1 MAEQLRVA
9 LQVNGSP
16 ADLLVD
22 PRITLADLLR
32 DRLGLTGTH
41 LGCEQGVCGSC
52 TVLLDGRTARA
63 CTTLAAQA
71 DGGTVWTIEGLSP
84 SAGLSRLQEALSEE
98 HGLQCGFCTPGFVA
112 AATELLIATG
122 GGSLDEGAVRERLS
136 GNICRCTG
144 YQGIVDAV
152 LNVWAEGAVALPGAD
167 AVQTDLDVGELTE
180 PPEFTPAPAGEP
192 HPDSAQR
199 RPAAIAAEVLAH
211 AAVFGAGALAGAA
224 ALRRRRRR

>member
-1 MAEQLRVA
+1 MAERLRVS

-16 ADLLVD
+16 ADLWVD
-22 PRITLADLLR
+22 PRTTLADLLR

-52 TVLLDGRTARA
+52 TVLLDGRTART

-71 DGGTVWTIEGLSP
+71 DGGAVWTVEGLSP
-84 SAGLSRLQEALSEE
+84 ASGLSRLQEALSEE

-112 AATELLIATG
+112 AATELLAATR
-122 GGSLDEGAVRERLS
+122 GGSLDEDAVRERLS

-152 LNVWAEGAVALPGAD
+152 LTVWAEGAVALPGAD
-167 AVQTDLDVGELTE
+167 AVRTGLDAGELTG
-180 PPEFTPAPAGEP
+180 PPELTPAPVGEP
-192 HPDSAQR
+192 PPDPGER
-199 RPAAIAAEVLAH
+199 RPAAVAAEVLAH
-211 AAVFGAGALAGAA
+211 VAVFAAGALAGAA
-224 ALRRRRRR
+224 ALRRRRR